1 MTREQIEVT
10 TQSRFS
16 SELFAVLKEEP
27 FRDPTLDAIRASRMT
42 REQVKLWVGQ
52 ASLVV
57 REFTRFISAIHA
69 NCPHRDAQ
77 SLLAENLW
85 EEHGKGIQARDHYA
99 LIKSMARSLGA
110 TDAELDNTK
119 PLPET
124 ADYIAHCIHVTRD
137 GSFIE
142 GMTAIGIG
150 IEYFSPRFFA
160 ALADLFRSRFGLSR
174 EEVEY
179 LLVHVGEDEDH
190 ARRSLELIEKYADT
204 DEIKE
209 KAKQALREMLS
220 VKRRFAEALFAHC
233 MNQDQ

>member
-1 MTREQIEVT
+1 
-10 TQSRFS
+10 
-16 SELFAVLKEEP
+16 
-27 FRDPTLDAIRASRMT
+27 
-42 REQVKLWVGQ
+42 
-52 ASLVV
+52 
-57 REFTRFISAIHA
+57 
-69 NCPHRDAQ
+69 
-77 SLLAENLW
+77 
-85 EEHGKGIQARDHYA
+85 
-99 LIKSMARSLGA
+99 MARSLGA
-110 TDAELDNTK
+110 TDEELDNTK

-160 ALADLFRSRFGLSR
+160 ALAELFRSQFGLSR

-233 MNQDQ
+233 MNQTNKKKIHRRDAEDAEISQCLTLRPLRLCGERFYILWLRTKRNRQY

>member
-1 MTREQIEVT
+1 MTREQTET
-10 TQSRFS
+10 TQFA
-16 SELFAVLKEEP
+16 SELFAVIREEP
-27 FRDPTLDAIRASRMT
+27 FRDPLLDAIRAGRMT
-42 REQVKLWVGQ
+42 RERVKIWVGQ
-52 ASLVV
+52 AALVV

-69 NCPHRDAQ
+69 NCPHREAQ
-77 SLLAENLW
+77 LLLAENLW
-85 EEHGKGIQARDHYA
+85 EEHGKGAQARDHYT
-99 LIKSMARSLGA
+99 LIKNMAKSLGA
-110 TDAELDNTK
+110 TDDELDNAK

-124 ADYIAHCIHVTRD
+124 ADYIAHCIKVTRD

-160 ALADLFRSRFGLSR
+160 ALAELFRSQFGLAR

-204 DEIKE
+204 IEVQE

-220 VKRRFAEALFAHC
+220 VKGKFAEALFAHC
-233 MNQDQ
+233 MNAA